1 MIDNYLKT
9 FFHGQSSSSV
19 LSVVHRAH
27 QIIASTPP
35 ELQPDRLLATL
46 THVDGNVEKIDAY
59 PVRSSACF
67 YPLTT
72 PHYPIVT
79 RYPKFIVD
87 FHIRERERIRE
98 EEKEYLR
105 QRATLEDMRRRT
117 EILANEEENW
127 YRQQGL
133 LLDAEE
139 KRRTMLAQEEAR
151 LSEQRKRLNA
161 LLREVKLH
169 ELTLAEKSNWSSHQ
183 LEIRRRKVELD
194 KLEEQLKRL
203 VIFVLMKCSYIRP
216 ISESCYQLTF
226 FLSIYLFNNH

>member
-105 QRATLEDMRRRT
+105 QRYVYSQFYHKRFWFHFFVTLFRPT
-117 EILANEEENW
+117 F
-127 YRQQGL
+127 YFPSQ
-133 LLDAEE
+133 
-139 KRRTMLAQEEAR
+139 
-151 LSEQRKRLNA
+151 
-161 LLREVKLH
+161 
-169 ELTLAEKSNWSSHQ
+169 
-183 LEIRRRKVELD
+183 
-194 KLEEQLKRL
+194 
-203 VIFVLMKCSYIRP
+203 IF
-216 ISESCYQLTF
+216 QA
-226 FLSIYLFNNH
+226 